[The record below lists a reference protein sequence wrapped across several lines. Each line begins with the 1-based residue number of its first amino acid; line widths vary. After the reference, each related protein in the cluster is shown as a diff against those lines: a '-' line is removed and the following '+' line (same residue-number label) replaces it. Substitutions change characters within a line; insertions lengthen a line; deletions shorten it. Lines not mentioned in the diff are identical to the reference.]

1 MIIEFKQALRKIP
14 RRNKVALVLLLIGMA
29 TALTAASAGDYKTS
43 TIGAMLCVI
52 AGMLAE

>member
-1 MIIEFKQALRKIP
+1 MIIEFKEAFRKIP
-14 RRNKVALVLLLIGMA
+14 RRNKVALILLLIGMGVS
-29 TALTAASAGDYKTS
+29 LTAASAGDYKTS